1 MILTCSIEHDL
12 TESERMVVDYINA
25 NEAIISELTISQIAE
40 HAYCS
45 MSTVSRAIRK
55 CGYASLAEMRVK
67 LSSAAKTQDES
78 LLVNEIL
85 AKSYIECTRTI
96 ENIQT
101 SSILKIS

>member
-1 MILTCSIEHDL
+1 
-12 TESERMVVDYINA
+12 MVVDYINA
-25 NEAIISELTISQIAE
+25 NEAIIGDLTISEIAE

-67 LSSAAKTQDES
+67 LASAAKSQEQS

-85 AKSYIECTRTI
+85 KDGI
-96 ENIQT
+96 
-101 SSILKIS
+101 KIYG